1 MSKYEYT
8 KPDTDLIF
16 PYLTDAE
23 LAFLMLYNCSTA
35 DLFEM
40 NLTEGER
47 SEFEEGGN
55 DVEVEMR
62 WVMKSAPN
70 TEYALNIFG
79 DASVS
84 QEEDDSGDWDN
95 PPDAG
100 DSWLTDVSVDTIYID
115 TPKEDA
121 IEITKT
127 LLEESHEFSWTDFI
141 HMARK
146 AAYMHINTTRV
157 SQSLSK
163 ELDRGPK
170 EIPAKL
176 LEKIDRLL
184 RSPSYRAAKNLGLV

>member
-8 KPDTDLIF
+8 KVDTDLIF
-16 PYLTDAE
+16 PYLTDVE
-23 LAFLMLYNCSTA
+23 LAFLILYNCSTA

-47 SEFEEGGN
+47 SEFEEGDN

-62 WVMKSAPN
+62 WVMKDTPS
-70 TEYALNIFG
+70 TEYALNVFG

-95 PPDAG
+95 PPEAG

-127 LLEESHEFSWTDFI
+127 LVEESHEFSWSDFI

-163 ELDRGPK
+163 ELERGPK

-176 LEKIDRLL
+176 QEKIDRLL
-184 RSPSYRAAKNLGLV
+184 RSPSYRAAKNLRLI